1 MHKPVRRVGLPL
13 AVALLL
19 LAADTP
25 GQTVHYAYDA
35 AGRLSVVADPRGD
48 LAIYDYDAVGNL
60 LSIRR
65 IAVADVPDTVAI
77 ALVSPS
83 AATRGALVSIFGKG
97 FGAAAAANAVAF
109 NGAAAEVLVASPTR
123 LIVRVPATA
132 TTGAIRVITPLGTA
146 TSPPFQILDTLTI
159 TPPAA
164 IVAPRGRVTFS
175 ASGDVRWSVD
185 RVPGGDA
192 QRGTI
197 NRDGL
202 YVAPETLPQTG
213 VRVIA
218 TSLLDAALEASARVT
233 MITSRPLFVVAD
245 SVGVGFRP
253 PDTAFV
259 AAAPVSLR
267 VAPVILGL
275 TPSSAPRGETTHVAI
290 SGIGFTGATRVE
302 LRTAAGIDPAIAVT
316 NLIVSADGGDASADI
331 ALAADAPL
339 GPRVVR
345 IVTPVGSSGDAVPG
359 QNVFV
364 VR

>member
-1 MHKPVRRVGLPL
+1 MHGPVRRVGLPL
-13 AVALLL
+13 AAALLL
-19 LAADTP
+19 LPADTR

-65 IAVADVPDTVAI
+65 IAVGDVADPVVI

-83 AATRGALVSIFGKG
+83 AATRGAIVSIFGKG
-97 FGAAAAANAVAF
+97 FGAAAETNGVAF

-123 LIVRVPATA
+123 LTVRVPATA
-132 TTGAIRVITPLGTA
+132 TTGAIRVTTPFGTT
-146 TSPPFQILDTLTI
+146 TSPAFQILDTLGI
-159 TPPAA
+159 TPAAA
-164 IVAPRGRVTFS
+164 IVAPRGRVVFS

-197 NRDGL
+197 SRDGV

-213 VRVIA
+213 IRVIA
-218 TSLLDAALEASARVT
+218 TSLVDAALEASARVT
-233 MITSRPLFVVAD
+233 MITSRPLFVVGGPL
-245 SVGVGFRP
+245 GVGFRS
-253 PDTAFV
+253 PDTIFR
-259 AAAPVSLR
+259 AAAPVGLR
-267 VAPVILGL
+267 VAPVILAL
-275 TPSSAPRGETTHVAI
+275 TPSSAARGETTRVGI
-290 SGIGFTGATRVE
+290 TGIGFAGATRLE
-302 LRTAAGIDPAIAVT
+302 LRTASGIDPAIVAT
-316 NLIVSADGGDASADI
+316 NLTVSADGSEAAADI
-331 ALAADAPL
+331 ALAAGAPL
-339 GPRVVR
+339 GPRVVH
-345 IVTPVGSSGDAVPG
+345 IVTPSGSSGDAVPG

>member
-1 MHKPVRRVGLPL
+1 MHGPLRRVGLPF

-19 LAADTP
+19 LPADTR

-35 AGRLSVVADPRGD
+35 AGRLSIVADPRGD

-65 IAVADVPDTVAI
+65 IAVADAPDTVVI
-77 ALVSPS
+77 ALVSPT
-83 AATRGALVSIFGKG
+83 AATRGAMVSIFGKG
-97 FGAAAAANAVAF
+97 FGAAADTNAVAF

-123 LIVRVPATA
+123 LTVRVPATA
-132 TTGAIRVITPLGTA
+132 TTGAIRVTTPFGTA
-146 TSPPFQILDTLTI
+146 TAPSFRILDTLTI

-197 NRDGL
+197 SRDGV
-202 YVAPETLPQTG
+202 YVAPEALPQTG

-233 MITSRPLFVVAD
+233 MTTSRPLFVVA
-245 SVGVGFRP
+245 SPLGVGFRS
-253 PDTAFV
+253 PDTTFA
-259 AAAPVSLR
+259 AAAPVGLR
-267 VAPVILGL
+267 VAPAILAV
-275 TPSSAPRGETTHVAI
+275 TPSSAARGETTPVGI
-290 SGIGFTGATRVE
+290 SGIGFAGATRVE
-302 LRTAAGIDPAIAVT
+302 LRTASGIDPTIVVT
-316 NLIVSADGGDASADI
+316 NLTVSPDGSEATADI

-345 IVTPVGSSGDAVPG
+345 IVTPFGSSGDAVPG

-364 VR
+364 VH

>member
-1 MHKPVRRVGLPL
+1 MHGLLRRVGLPV

-19 LAADTP
+19 LPADTP
-25 GQTVHYAYDA
+25 GHAVHYAYDA

-48 LAIYDYDAVGNL
+48 LAVYDYDAVGNL

-65 IAVADVPDTVAI
+65 IAVADVPDTVVI

-83 AATRGALVSIFGKG
+83 AAARGAIVSVFGKG
-97 FGAAAAANAVAF
+97 FGSAPETNTVAF
-109 NGAAAEVLVASPTR
+109 NDAAAEILVASPTR
-123 LIVRVPATA
+123 LTVRVPANA
-132 TTGAIRVITPLGTA
+132 TTGAIRVSTPFGTA
-146 TSPPFQILDTLTI
+146 TSPPFRILDTLTI

-175 ASGDVRWSVD
+175 ASGDVRWSVE

-197 NRDGL
+197 TPDGI
-202 YVAPETLPQTG
+202 YVAPDTLPQTG
-213 VRVIA
+213 VRVVA

-245 SVGVGFRP
+245 PLGVAFRP

-259 AAAPVSLR
+259 AAAPLSLR
-267 VAPVILGL
+267 VSPVILGL
-275 TPSSAPRGETTHVAI
+275 TPSSAARGETTRLGI
-290 SGIGFTGATRVE
+290 TGIGFAGATRLE
-302 LRTAAGIDPAIAVT
+302 FRMASGIDPAVVVT
-316 NLIVSADGGDASADI
+316 NLTVSTDGSEAAADI

-339 GPRVVR
+339 GPRAVR
-345 IVTPVGSSGDAVPG
+345 IVTPSGSSGDAVPG